1 MLFRSEKVA
10 DISWPKYTLVKL
22 IRRGSEE
29 IIPNGQ
35 TTIAAGDMLVLAVDS
50 ARRGQVYDEM
60 RKLQEVELDG

>member
-1 MLFRSEKVA
+1 MA
-10 DISWPKYTLVKL
+10 DISWPKDTLVKL

-50 ARRGQVYDEM
+50 GKYYLKM
-60 RKLQEVELDG
+60 NLQANLLFLKHNLRA

>member
-1 MLFRSEKVA
+1 MA
-10 DISWPKYTLVKL
+10 DISWPKDTLVKL

-50 ARRGQVYDEM
+50 GRRGQGPEHH
-60 RKLQEVELDG
+60 RQGRRPGQRGGGEGRRL